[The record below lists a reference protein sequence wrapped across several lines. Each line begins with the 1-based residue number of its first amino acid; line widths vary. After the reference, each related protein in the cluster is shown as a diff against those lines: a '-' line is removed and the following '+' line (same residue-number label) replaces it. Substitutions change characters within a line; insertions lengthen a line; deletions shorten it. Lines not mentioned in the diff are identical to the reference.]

1 MKGDSNDDIYQRTLL
16 RIAKCPRIEMWNW
29 LPVETR
35 DVRNPDI
42 FKVAVKKHIW
52 DNIPS
57 Y

>member
-16 RIAKCPRIEMWNW
+16 RIAKCPRIEIWNR